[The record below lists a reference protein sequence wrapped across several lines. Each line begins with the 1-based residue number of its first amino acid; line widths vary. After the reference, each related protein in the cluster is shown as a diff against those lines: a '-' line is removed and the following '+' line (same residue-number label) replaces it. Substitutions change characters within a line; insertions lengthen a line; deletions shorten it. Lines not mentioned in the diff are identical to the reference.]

1 MASSSS
7 DDPAGTSTSSSA
19 SSLYE
24 EIDGQGG
31 RRMGIG
37 GRVVESMPQQINMTQ
52 WSNIHWHQWYYCDID
67 MIQKVT
73 SKLEKSHIQIDEII
87 YIYIYTLYVEQ
98 SNIICIPIIVP

>member
-19 SSLYE
+19 SSSYE

-37 GRVVESMPQQINMTQ
+37 GRVVDV
-52 WSNIHWHQWYYCDID
+52 HCFR
-67 MIQKVT
+67 
-73 SKLEKSHIQIDEII
+73 
-87 YIYIYTLYVEQ
+87 
-98 SNIICIPIIVP
+98 CF